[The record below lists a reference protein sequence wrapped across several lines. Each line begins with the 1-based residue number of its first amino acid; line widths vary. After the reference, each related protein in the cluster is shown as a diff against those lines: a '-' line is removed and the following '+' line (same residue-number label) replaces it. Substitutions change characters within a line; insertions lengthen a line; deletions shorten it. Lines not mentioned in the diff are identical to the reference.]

1 MELFWLDQLLLLF
14 WGLENWEWLHLSNF
28 VFGAFGP
35 LYYGEI
41 IQYFICHH
49 SEVPFLKATHVPESL
64 FYYWDEGEKLYLL
77 LITSVL
83 SQFSLFPYVQKG
95 FTNFKVDLSEHW
107 FSDIFYQR
115 IFFSPHGQI
124 SPQLNKN

>member
-49 SEVPFLKATHVPESL
+49 SEVPSLKATHVPESL
-64 FYYWDEGEKLYLL
+64 FYYWDEGEEALF
-77 LITSVL
+77 TSDNLCSKSVFTVPLRPEGVHQFQSGPVRTLVL
-83 SQFSLFPYVQKG
+83 RHFLSEDLLFP
-95 FTNFKVDLSEHW
+95 TWTD
-107 FSDIFYQR
+107 FSTV
-115 IFFSPHGQI
+115 
-124 SPQLNKN
+124 K